1 MRKHTK
7 LSVQWFYDLL
17 ERGECDMLDFKAS
30 LEDRRAFG
38 KSLRNF
44 APKYDETAR
53 DVVAFSNAKGGF
65 LFIGIEDATKEI
77 NREFQYDDQ
86 KIFDLIRQV
95 QDRTEPTVTL
105 IPHRLKVE
113 GTDLLLLEVPFSSQL
128 HRTSRGEF
136 LIRSNDGNRPIEPH
150 EIAAIQ
156 SEKGLIVYD
165 QRLWESGPVGTDGV
179 PAWLD
184 MGRLEEYRARVA
196 KADANNPHLKQNW
209 SELCDSLGWS
219 EEIDGKIVPTT
230 AGLLFAGTDHALR
243 NLPYSQVKYIRY
255 HDDGTYMAHEYS
267 GNIVEIAEAC
277 YAQLKSEMIRREF
290 HFDLFHEFADDYSE
304 VLLRELLINALAHR
318 DYSRQQIV
326 EIRKYPTYLEIESPG
341 RFPEGITVENYL
353 RRTNA
358 RNPNIMDSLREIKFA
373 EKAGSGFD
381 KIFTELLTKG
391 KNLPVPEETNHSV
404 IFRVEGAVCSEKLM
418 ELAALYRRQTG
429 VDPNVDRLLVLRQV
443 ANGKAVSISQIESAP
458 YVSKY
463 QLRHVLDDLCE
474 KGFIEPTGRTSGMK
488 YILHVSKRTS
498 IGEKIS
504 YSRNKKQDKAR
515 QKEAILRYLDSLGA
529 INNTEARK
537 LLSLPDKD
545 RPIVSRLFKEL
556 LLSGDI
562 ELATETRGTKARTY
576 RRRGQDAY

>member
-17 ERGECDMLDFKAS
+17 ECGECDMLDFKAS
-30 LEDRRAFG
+30 LEDKHAFG

-77 NREFQYDDQ
+77 NREFCYDDQ

-105 IPHRLKVE
+105 IPHKLKVD
-113 GTDLLLLEVPFSSQL
+113 GTDLLLLEIPFSSQL

-150 EIAAIQ
+150 EIASIQ

-165 QRLWESGPVGTDGV
+165 QKLWDVGSAGTDGV

-184 MGRLEEYRARVA
+184 MRRLEEYRALVA
-196 KADANNPHLKQNW
+196 KADAKNPHLKQDW
-209 SELCDSLGWS
+209 PELCDSLGWS

-230 AGLLFAGTDHALR
+230 TGILFAGTDHALR
-243 NLPYSQVKYIRY
+243 NLPFSQVKYIRY
-255 HDDGTYMAHEYS
+255 NDDGTYMAHEYS
-267 GNIVEIAEAC
+267 GNIIEIAEEC
-277 YAQLKSEMIRREF
+277 YAQLKSEIVRREF
-290 HFDLFHEFADDYSE
+290 HFGLFHEFADDYSE

-318 DYSRQQIV
+318 DYCRQQIV

-341 RFPEGITVENYL
+341 RFPEGITVDNYL

-358 RNPNIMDSLREIKFA
+358 RNPNIMDSFREIKFA

-391 KNLPVPEETNHSV
+391 KNLPIPEETNHSV
-404 IFRVEGAVCSEKLM
+404 IFRVEGAVCSKKLM

-429 VDPNVDRLLVLRQV
+429 IDPTVDRLLVLRQV

-474 KGFIEPTGRTSGMK
+474 REFIEPTGRTSGVK

-504 YSRNKKQDKAR
+504 YARNKKQDKAR
-515 QKEAILRYLDSLGA
+515 RKEAILRYLDSIET

-562 ELATETRGTKARTY
+562 EPSTETHGTKDRTY
-576 RRRGQDAY
+576 RRKPKNAY